1 MYPSNSLVVAS
12 KSHVVAGLDADNGV
26 IRWRHVFE
34 KEDIGNVWDLH
45 VSQKTKQSVSVSG
58 NELLFLR
65 VWDSVSDALVVEHLV
80 RVDRAPDLVSVGQT
94 RLVTGGELEI
104 ITYNFDNKKISEG
117 QRFIIRTPVQVG
129 KVGGAVCKI
138 TDAMVVVCAND
149 RSLHSLNVGGAG
161 TWRSHKVTGV
171 QPLSLRVQGVLAEA
185 ELVSGKV
192 AMLDTGTGKFSEA
205 EAEAGAGVVMIAR
218 CGGLEVRQRCETEGR
233 SQDGATYCATFSR
246 ELSVGGGPRQPQAGA
261 EGRPGQRHRPG
272 RV

>member
-1 MYPSNSLVVAS
+1 MVAT

-117 QRFIIRTPVQVG
+117 QRFISRTPVQVG

-149 RSLHSLNVGGAG
+149 RSLHSHAYCLAFHEPFCQLRRLIRRDVGHA
-161 TWRSHKVTGV
+161 VV
-171 QPLSLRVQGVLAEA
+171 APLLGLLEEQRVVQGQQHFIQNFLFGEPLLPC
-185 ELVSGKV
+185 ELLCS
-192 AMLDTGTGKFSEA
+192 LIT
-205 EAEAGAGVVMIAR
+205 
-218 CGGLEVRQRCETEGR
+218 
-233 SQDGATYCATFSR
+233 
-246 ELSVGGGPRQPQAGA
+246 
-261 EGRPGQRHRPG
+261 H
-272 RV
+272 

>member
-1 MYPSNSLVVAS
+1 MVAT

-94 RLVTGGELEI
+94 RLVTVFYDGGEMEI
-104 ITYNFDNKKISEG
+104 VTYNFDNKKISEG
-117 QRFIIRTPVQVG
+117 QRSISRTPVQVG

-138 TDAMVVVCAND
+138 TDAMVVVCAYD

-161 TWRSHKVTGV
+161 TWRNHKVTGV

-192 AMLDTGTGKFSEA
+192 AMLDTGTGKVR

-272 RV
+272 RF